1 MRFTGVGVAVLLT
14 VAPCSLWAQL
24 TEDVLRQ
31 RIDAA
36 QENPAIRNLIQA
48 TAAARLLGDYEKAE
62 TLLEQSSTA
71 VVQAQN
77 GVIYNTILLE
87 LASGGGVNGA
97 LRAFRD
103 VRTYVNMA
111 PQDIG
116 AWANNLP
123 ILLVGGEFDEMIE
136 RFSPDAEDP
145 LYRCNCYQYKAWM
158 HRVAGRMD
166 QSRIYWD
173 SSAVEWEN
181 NLVLSDDPD
190 ARADIQAQF
199 ARNYARAGRH
209 ADARRLLEEA
219 MRMPVSDEAM
229 PGVRRRW
236 AQAYAELGDVENAV
250 EQIEYLLSI
259 PTLMTVNT
267 LESRV
272 TWEPIRDHPA
282 FQAMLDRHR

>member
-1 MRFTGVGVAVLLT
+1 VL
-14 VAPCSLWAQL
+14 SAQL

-31 RIDAA
+31 RIEAA
-36 QENPAIRNLIQA
+36 QAEPAVRSLIQA
-48 TAAARLLGDYEKAE
+48 TAAARLLGDYEQAE
-62 TLLEQSSTA
+62 ALLQQSTTA
-71 VVQAQN
+71 VTQAEN
-77 GVIYNTILLE
+77 ALISNMILLE
-87 LASGGGVNGA
+87 LASGGGIDGA
-97 LRAFRD
+97 QRVFREARKH
-103 VRTYVNMA
+103 VWMT

-116 AWANNLP
+116 AWINNYP
-123 ILLVGGEFDEMIE
+123 VLLSGGEFDDMIE
-136 RFSPDAEDP
+136 RFSPDAQDP
-145 LYRCNCYQYKAWM
+145 EYRCNCFQYKAWM

-173 SSAVEWEN
+173 SSVVEWEN

-190 ARADIQAQF
+190 VRADIQAQF

-219 MRMPVSDEAM
+219 MGMPVSDEAM

-250 EQIEYLLSI
+250 EQIEYLLSV
-259 PTLMTVNT
+259 PTLMTVHT
-267 LESRV
+267 LASRV
-272 TWEPIRDHPA
+272 TWAPIRDHPA